1 MFAFDYLRFHTPVV
15 PPRQLRPVD
24 DRATPLDRGARAGDR
39 PRMRWDELFADL
51 EGQFSALA
59 SGELDAEVADRT
71 RREAALVRLVDRL
84 RGSLD
89 RTVRLGLPGGG
100 TVTGRLA
107 SVGCD
112 WALVDADT
120 GGEVVV
126 PLAGVM
132 TIAGLGPAS
141 ASPQAESAVDARL
154 DLRIALR
161 SIARDRAAVRVVL
174 VDGTEL
180 SGTIDRVGADHIEL
194 AEHPAGE
201 PRRVSEVR
209 AVRVVP
215 LHALVAVR
223 SH

>member
-1 MFAFDYLRFHTPVV
+1 
-15 PPRQLRPVD
+15 
-24 DRATPLDRGARAGDR
+24 
-39 PRMRWDELFADL
+39 MRWDDLFADL

-59 SGELDAEVADRT
+59 SGELGGEVADRT

-89 RTVRLGLPGGG
+89 RSVRLGLPGGG
-100 TVTGRLA
+100 TVAGRLA

-126 PLAGVM
+126 ALAGVL
-132 TIAGLGPAS
+132 TVAGLGPAA
-141 ASPQAESAVDARL
+141 ASPETESVLDARL

-161 SIARDRAAVRVVL
+161 SIARDRAAVRIVL
-174 VDGTEL
+174 VDGAEL
-180 SGTIDRVGADHIEL
+180 TGTIDRVGADHIEL
-194 AEHPAGE
+194 AEHPVAE
-201 PRRVSEVR
+201 PRRRSEVR

-215 LHALVAVR
+215 LHALAAVR
-223 SH
+223 SL